1 MFRKQYI
8 LKQSYVFARWSRNTW
23 SLFSAIGKEIK
34 IGAIAS
40 RLGDMAYKRLMIA
53 GSFIS
58 TSYNINIKYDLRMQ
72 LLAISLFQTSFRPI
86 TIDCFNKISFYN

>member
-8 LKQSYVFARWSRNTW
+8 LKQSYVFARWSRKTW

-34 IGAIAS
+34 IGAVAC

-58 TSYNINIKYDLRMQ
+58 TSYNINIMDDLRIQ
-72 LLAISLFQTSFRPI
+72 LLAISIIKTSFRPI
-86 TIDCFNKISFYN
+86 TINCINKISFYN